1 MDIEM
6 RFGGDKIDMGVF
18 APAEMMSIEDA
29 AGMIETFVGFWDPK

>member
-1 MDIEM
+1 M

-29 AGMIETFVGFWDPK
+29 VAMIERFVGFWDPK

>member
-1 MDIEM
+1 VDIEM

-29 AGMIETFVGFWDPK
+29 VTMIERFIRF